1 MDYGFIGVVV
11 DLGSLA
17 GVTGSEVNV
26 QFGGVALVNCQADAS
41 NGITYGQKLCI
52 NDNDSFKG
60 TLTNIGS
67 TTVTETVPSIAVSL
81 GTLAA
86 DSSGQVAVLM
96 PSDLCF
102 GGVIA

>member
-1 MDYGFIGVVV
+1 
-11 DLGSLA
+11 
-17 GVTGSEVNV
+17 V